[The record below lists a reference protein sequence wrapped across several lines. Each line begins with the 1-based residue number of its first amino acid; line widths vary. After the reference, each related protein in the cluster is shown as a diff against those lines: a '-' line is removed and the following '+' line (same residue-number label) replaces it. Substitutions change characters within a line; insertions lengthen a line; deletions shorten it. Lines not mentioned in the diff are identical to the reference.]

1 MTISQSMAL
10 LKIMEIVSIP
20 GEISNDGECLDMI
33 IALLEELGLPVKQ
46 EIERMRRRYE
56 EGNFDNIDESSI
68 EDIIE
73 QLQGE

>member
-1 MTISQSMAL
+1 MTISQSLAL

-46 EIERMRRRYE
+46 EIERMRRKYE
-56 EGNFDNIDESSI
+56 EGNINDIDELDI
-68 EDIIE
+68 EDIIQ
-73 QLQGE
+73 QLQGD